1 MTHVLHVFHAENDE
15 EDGQVRV
22 GWTIVLLLAACSA
35 PPPAPAGARVYVVR
49 GEVVQA
55 PAPVTAGIQ
64 VLVRH
69 EAIDDF
75 VDASGK
81 VVGMDAMIMPFEVEP
96 SAASKDL
103 SVGDKVE
110 VRFSMDWKEPR
121 LRVERIERL
130 PVGTALE
137 FRAARPAG
145 K

>member
-1 MTHVLHVFHAENDE
+1 VKGGGALLLAA
-15 EDGQVRV
+15 
-22 GWTIVLLLAACSA
+22 LLAACSA
-35 PPPAPAGARVYVVR
+35 PPSPAPAGARVYVVR

-55 PAPVTAGIQ
+55 PSPVAAGVQ

-75 VDASGK
+75 VDATGK
-81 VVGMDAMIMPFEVEP
+81 MVGMDAMVMPFEVSP
-96 SAASKDL
+96 PAAPKDL
-103 SVGDKVE
+103 ATGDKVE

-130 PVGTALE
+130 PVGTALT
-137 FRAARPAG
+137 FRAARASG

>member
-1 MTHVLHVFHAENDE
+1 MKGRPVHRAFRPATLL
-15 EDGQVRV
+15 
-22 GWTIVLLLAACSA
+22 LLLAACSA
-35 PPPAPAGARVYVVR
+35 PPPPAPAGVPVYVVR
-49 GEVVQA
+49 GEIVQPPSTVV
-55 PAPVTAGIQ
+55 AGTQ

-75 VDASGK
+75 VDATGK
-81 VVGMDAMIMPFEVEP
+81 VVGMDAMVMPFEVATTLVP
-96 SAASKDL
+96 RGLA
-103 SVGDKVE
+103 VGDKVE

-137 FRAARPAG
+137 FRTARAAG

>member
-1 MTHVLHVFHAENDE
+1 MTA
-15 EDGQVRV
+15 RV
-22 GWTIVLLLAACSA
+22 ARRTIRPVALLLVIAACSA
-35 PPPAPAGARVYVVR
+35 PVPPAPAGARVYAVR

-55 PAPVTAGIQ
+55 PSPVVAGIQ
-64 VLVRH
+64 LLVRH

-81 VVGMDAMIMPFEVEP
+81 VVGMDAMVMPFEVSP
-96 SAASKDL
+96 SAAPKDL
-103 SVGDKVE
+103 AAGDKVE

-130 PVGTALE
+130 APGTILR
-137 FRAARPAG
+137 FSPARPPG

>member
-1 MTHVLHVFHAENDE
+1 MKGRPVHRTLRPATLLV
-15 EDGQVRV
+15 
-22 GWTIVLLLAACSA
+22 LLAACSA
-35 PPPAPAGARVYVVR
+35 PPPPAPAGARVYVVR

-55 PAPVTAGIQ
+55 PAPVTSGIQ

-75 VDASGK
+75 VDATGK
-81 VVGMDAMIMPFEVEP
+81 VVGMDAMVMPFEVQAERAP
-96 SAASKDL
+96 KELAA
-103 SVGDKVE
+103 GDKVE

-130 PVGTALE
+130 PAGTTLE
-137 FRAARPAG
+137 FRAARAAG

>member
-1 MTHVLHVFHAENDE
+1 M
-15 EDGQVRV
+15 VRAA
-22 GWTIVLLLAACSA
+22 TLLLLLAACSA
-35 PPPAPAGARVYVVR
+35 PPPPAPAGARVYVVR

-55 PAPVTAGIQ
+55 PAPVTSGIQ

-81 VVGMDAMIMPFEVEP
+81 VVGMDAMVMPFEVSP

-103 SVGDKVE
+103 AAGDKVE
-110 VRFSMDWKEPR
+110 VRFWMDWREPR

-130 PVGTALE
+130 PPGTELT
-137 FRAARPAG
+137 FRAARTAA

>member
-1 MTHVLHVFHAENDE
+1 VKGRPIQRTLGPA
-15 EDGQVRV
+15 
-22 GWTIVLLLAACSA
+22 TLLLVLAACSAA
-35 PPPAPAGARVYVVR
+35 PPPAPAGARVYAVR

-55 PAPVTAGIQ
+55 PAPVTSGIQ

-75 VDASGK
+75 VDAAGT
-81 VVGMDAMIMPFEVEP
+81 VVGMDAMVMPFEVATLLVP
-96 SAASKDL
+96 RGLSA
-103 SVGDKVE
+103 GEKVE

-137 FRAARPAG
+137 FRAARAAG
-145 K
+145 R

>member
-1 MTHVLHVFHAENDE
+1 MKARSVHP
-15 EDGQVRV
+15 
-22 GWTIVLLLAACSA
+22 LLRLATLLLVLAACSA
-35 PPPAPAGARVYVVR
+35 PPPTPPAGARVYVVR

-55 PAPVTAGIQ
+55 PAPVTSGIQ

-81 VVGMDAMIMPFEVEP
+81 VVGMDAMVMPFEVSP

-103 SVGDKVE
+103 AAGDKVE
-110 VRFSMDWKEPR
+110 IRFSMEWKEPR

-130 PVGTALE
+130 PPGTGLT
-137 FRAARPAG
+137 FRAARAAG